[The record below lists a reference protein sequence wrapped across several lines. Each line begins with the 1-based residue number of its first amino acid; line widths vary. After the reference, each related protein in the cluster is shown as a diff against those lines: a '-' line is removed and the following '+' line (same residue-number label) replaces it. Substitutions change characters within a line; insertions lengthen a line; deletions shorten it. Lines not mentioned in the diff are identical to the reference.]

1 MNIKFESIVLHNFM
15 SFENAE
21 IKLNDMGF
29 VKIIGIN
36 KNIVDNSKS
45 NGSGKSAI
53 WEALNWVFTGETLR
67 GSKDIVR
74 NLCEDGTFVKI
85 NFKCDNDCYE
95 IIRSKNHSKLKTN
108 LFIKKNYEDVSG
120 KGIRDT
126 EIILKNIL
134 PDLNSELIN
143 SIIILGQGLPLRFT
157 NNTPSGRKDVLEKLS
172 KSDFMIDDL
181 KSRVNSR
188 QTFLNDQEKIL
199 NEKLIVEQ
207 TKQTITNQNLEKE
220 IEKLKKLNKI
230 NFNSLID
237 KKNDYESKLNSISN
251 TINELN
257 NKSLNEKYYEIQ
269 TEKLNINN
277 KMFDEI
283 SKLNLEYKEKID
295 SITQKTYD
303 LKFGQISKLTEKIK
317 ELDSVSDVC
326 PTCGQKLKNVT
337 KFDTTELKIKLN
349 ELNDEYENESKKL
362 NELNDELE
370 SKISEIKNNYTLK
383 IKTLDDNLISIKNE
397 LNHLN
402 EFIVEQNNVKN
413 LLSNIDLQINS
424 HSNEIKMCE
433 ENIKILRNEF
443 DDSKKIYDELFNNH
457 SHVLEQLAI
466 QKKFDTI
473 LKRDF
478 RGFLLQNCISYI
490 NDKAKEYCK
499 QIFKT
504 DLIEFKLD
512 GNNISISYCNK
523 EYESLSG
530 GEKQKIDLIIQFAI
544 RKMLCTYLNFSC
556 NILVLDELTDNIDS
570 SGCKNIIDFIT
581 NSSLDVESVFII
593 SHHENLELPFDNIFT
608 IEKNDKG
615 ISNVL

>member
-1 MNIKFESIVLHNFM
+1 M

-74 NLCEDGTFVKI
+74 NSCEDGTFVKI

-108 LFIKKNYEDVSG
+108 LFIKKNDEDVSG

-126 EIILKNIL
+126 EVILKTIL

-143 SIIILGQGLPLRFT
+143 SIIILGQGLPMRFT

-172 KSDFMIDDL
+172 KSDFMIEDL
-181 KSRVNSR
+181 KTRVNSR

-199 NEKLIVEQ
+199 SEKLIVEQ

-220 IEKLKKLNKI
+220 IEKLKKLNEI
-230 NFNSLID
+230 DFNSLID
-237 KKNDYESKLNSISN
+237 QKNDYESKLNSISN
-251 TINELN
+251 NIIELN
-257 NKSLNEKYYEIQ
+257 NKSLNEKYDEIQ
-269 TEKLNINN
+269 TEKLNLNN

-295 SITQKTYD
+295 STTQKTYN
-303 LKFGQISKLTEKIK
+303 LKYNEISKLTEKIK

-337 KFDTTELKIKLN
+337 KFDTTELKTKLN
-349 ELNDEYENESKKL
+349 ELNKKYDDESKKL
-362 NELNDELE
+362 NELNDELK
-370 SKISEIKNNYTLK
+370 SKTNEIKNNYVFK
-383 IKTLDDNLISIKNE
+383 IKNLDDNLISIKNE

-413 LLSNIDLQINS
+413 LLSNIDFQINS

-433 ENIKILRNEF
+433 ENIKILKNEF

-570 SGCKNIIDFIT
+570 NGCKKIIDFIT

-608 IEKNDKG
+608 IEKNEQG

>member
-220 IEKLKKLNKI
+220 IEKLKKLNEI
-230 NFNSLID
+230 DFNSLID